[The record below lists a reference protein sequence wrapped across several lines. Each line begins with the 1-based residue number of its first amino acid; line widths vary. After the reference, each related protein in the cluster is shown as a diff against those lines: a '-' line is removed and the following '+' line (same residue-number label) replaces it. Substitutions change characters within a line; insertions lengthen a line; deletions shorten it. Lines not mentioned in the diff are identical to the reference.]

1 MSDDI
6 FRHADRAL
14 MVIINDMAREFQVLG
29 TQLGFDELNVL
40 GVRKQVYEM
49 YQRMDKIIR
58 AQYLR
63 IAQRAYADAMYEAG
77 KTAAD
82 TDDFDAHNFVV
93 AMLKAYDPLSD
104 FVYTREYIRKR
115 DRLFE
120 SIIATQIG
128 NQEMRKN
135 LKRGLDV
142 LANQVR
148 QYADNITISARL
160 QAFRDAD
167 VEYVRWVAEIDD
179 RTCKICLDRDG
190 RIYRID
196 EVPIIPSHW
205 RCRCRLEQSTEEEY
219 LAQQAA

>member
-1 MSDDI
+1 
-6 FRHADRAL
+6 
-14 MVIINDMAREFQVLG
+14 MVIFNDMAREFQILG

-49 YQRMDKIIR
+49 YQRMDKVIR
-58 AQYLR
+58 AEYLR

-77 KTAAD
+77 GTAAD
-82 TDDFDAHNFVV
+82 TDDFDALTFVV
-93 AMLKAYDPLSD
+93 AMLRAYDPLSD
-104 FVYTREYIRKR
+104 FVYTHEYIRKR

-120 SIIATQIG
+120 SIIATQRG

-142 LANQVR
+142 LANQIR
-148 QYADNITISARL
+148 QYADNITVGARL
-160 QAFRDAD
+160 KAFKDAG
-167 VEYVRWVAEIDD
+167 VKYVRWVAEIDD
-179 RTCKICLDRDG
+179 RTCKTCWNRDG

-196 EVPIIPSHW
+196 ELPPLPSHW
-205 RCRCRLEQSTEEEY
+205 NCRCRIEKSSEEEY

>member
-1 MSDDI
+1 
-6 FRHADRAL
+6 
-14 MVIINDMAREFQVLG
+14 MVIFNDMAREFQILG

-49 YQRMDKIIR
+49 YQRMDKFIR
-58 AQYLR
+58 AEYLR

-77 KTAAD
+77 GTAAD
-82 TDDFDAHNFVV
+82 TDDFDALTFVV
-93 AMLKAYDPLSD
+93 AMLRAYDPLSD
-104 FVYTREYIRKR
+104 FVYTHEYIRKR

-120 SIIATQIG
+120 SIIATQRG

-142 LANQVR
+142 LANQIR
-148 QYADNITISARL
+148 QYADNITVGARL
-160 QAFRDAD
+160 KAFKDAG

-179 RTCKICLDRDG
+179 RTCKECWNNNG
-190 RIYRID
+190 RIYRLD
-196 EVPIIPSHW
+196 EAMNLIPRHW
-205 RCRCRLEQSTEEEY
+205 RCRCEWHPATEEEY

>member
-1 MSDDI
+1 
-6 FRHADRAL
+6 
-14 MVIINDMAREFQVLG
+14 MVIFNDMAREFQILG

-40 GVRKQVYEM
+40 GVRKQVNKL
-49 YQRMDKIIR
+49 YQRLDKVIR
-58 AQYLR
+58 AEFLR
-63 IAQRAYADAMYEAG
+63 IAQRAYADAMYEAQ

-82 TDDFDAHNFVV
+82 TDDFDALTFVM
-93 AMLKAYDPLSD
+93 AMLRAYDPLSD
-104 FVYTREYIRKR
+104 FVYTREYLRKR

-120 SIIATQIG
+120 SIIATQRG

-148 QYADNITISARL
+148 QYADNITIGARL
-160 QAFRDAD
+160 QAFSDAG

-179 RTCKICLDRDG
+179 RTCKECWDRDG

-196 EVPIIPSHW
+196 EVPMIPSHYH
-205 RCRCRLEQSTEEEY
+205 CRCRIEKANEEEY